1 MFWHVHKRLL
11 GLYDLLVKY
20 INYTKKRTGVI
31 YLNIIMQPGD
41 FVSKSLEMHLFFGRI
56 MKEHSI
62 FLEAGFV
69 GKDAAF
75 AQQAD
80 VFKCHFTELLRE
92 ATILGNG
99 VVGGEALKS
108 GEFVTD
114 KTLRAEQT
122 TQELSGIAIDSVIT
136 TEENSLAPN
145 VGRTPSHLESKVSI
159 LNKKVIDLTT
169 ALVQFKTTV
178 LNGMLQGRMFTFNFP
193 LLIIHIRREAI
204 FYIQHLERLQRR
216 EAINFVQEAI
226 EEEKFWNRQMAEH
239 AEFISHLL
247 DPTESDLI
255 LKANNFAGEF
265 DRLEDIAQGGGEGI
279 LTLGQLTG
287 ETIAATRALR
297 DFKAA
302 GTEGL
307 LTCKIKSIIIP
318 LLADHVLR
326 EANHYLRILYMSKY
340 DLINNDSQT

>member
-1 MFWHVHKRLL
+1 M
-11 GLYDLLVKY
+11 
-20 INYTKKRTGVI
+20 
-31 YLNIIMQPGD
+31 NIILQPGD
-41 FVSKSLEMHLFFGRI
+41 FVRKSLEMHLFFGRI

-69 GKDAAF
+69 GKDATF

-80 VFKCHFTELLRE
+80 VFKFHFTEVLRE
-92 ATILGNG
+92 ATILANG
-99 VVGGEALKS
+99 VVGKETLNS
-108 GEFVTD
+108 GEYVTD

-136 TEENSLAPN
+136 TEENILAPS
-145 VGRTPSHLESKVSI
+145 VGGNPSHLEVEVSI
-159 LNKKVIDLTT
+159 LNKKVIDLTK

-178 LNGMLQGRMFTFNFP
+178 LEGMLQGRLFTFNFP

-216 EAINFVQEAI
+216 EVIDFVKEAI

-255 LKANNFAGEF
+255 LKANNFAGQF
-265 DRLEDIAQGGGEGI
+265 NRLEHIAQGGGQGI
-279 LTLGQLTG
+279 KTLGQLTR
-287 ETIAATRALR
+287 ETITATRALR

-326 EANHYLRILYMSKY
+326 EANHYLRILNRSKR
-340 DLINNDSQT
+340 DLRL